1 MKRVCAWS
9 RSVVVGFF
17 VVSLCLWM
25 GTGQSWAFQTRISDT
40 VYVGSGKVL
49 HGPYLFCGDSVRLD
63 GEVDGD
69 VFVIAQKVVVNGA
82 VRGDFIGVAN
92 SVDINAPVA
101 GDARV
106 GAGEVTLRSA
116 VGGSFTAAASSLYI
130 EKNGRVGRDLVFAVN
145 RFGLDGEVGRHV
157 SATGETVY
165 LDGKIGGNVRLSETS
180 SLRLGKKAVIEG
192 DLVYSGPSKAVLQQ
206 GAQVKGKQ
214 HWTRTEGK
222 QRYRYEKY
230 LDVISGF
237 LSLILIWIVLR
248 WLLPG
253 VWEGLGSEIAD
264 KPCKSLLMGGLAFF
278 TIPLLAITLM
288 FSVIGVPLALILVF
302 FYLLLI
308 YLSKIIVAT
317 ASGMAI
323 GRYTGWQEN
332 IHPFWLFL
340 LGLSLVQL
348 LTMIPQIGWAFAVT
362 VVWLGTGAA
371 ISKVFKPKQV

>member
-130 EKNGRVGRDLVFAVN
+130 EKNGRVGRG
-145 RFGLDGEVGRHV
+145 FGLCGEQVRSGRRGRK
-157 SATGETVY
+157 TCE
-165 LDGKIGGNVRLSETS
+165 
-180 SLRLGKKAVIEG
+180 
-192 DLVYSGPSKAVLQQ
+192 
-206 GAQVKGKQ
+206 
-214 HWTRTEGK
+214 
-222 QRYRYEKY
+222 RYR
-230 LDVISGF
+230 GN
-237 LSLILIWIVLR
+237 R
-248 WLLPG
+248 
-253 VWEGLGSEIAD
+253 
-264 KPCKSLLMGGLAFF
+264 
-278 TIPLLAITLM
+278 
-288 FSVIGVPLALILVF
+288 
-302 FYLLLI
+302 
-308 YLSKIIVAT
+308 
-317 ASGMAI
+317 
-323 GRYTGWQEN
+323 
-332 IHPFWLFL
+332 L
-340 LGLSLVQL
+340 LGRENRRERS
-348 LTMIPQIGWAFAVT
+348 PF
-362 VVWLGTGAA
+362 
-371 ISKVFKPKQV
+371 